1 MGQRRFETEA
11 IHQAQEPD
19 EATGA
24 VIPPIYATSTYA
36 QIEPGIL
43 RQGFDY
49 SRADNPTRRR
59 LEQALAALEGARHGA
74 TFASGVAATSAL
86 LTLLEPGDHVLAI
99 DDTYGG
105 TYRLF
110 ERIYR
115 KYGIDFT
122 YADLS
127 DLKNVKLRERT
138 KFIWLET
145 PTNPLL
151 KICDIAGVAERK
163 RDALLVVD
171 NTFASPYLQRPIEL
185 GADVVLHSM
194 TKYLGGHSDIIG
206 GALLL
211 NDQSLYERLKFVQLS
226 VGAVPSPFDCWLV
239 HRGLKTL
246 ALRMKAHSENGLAVA
261 RVLAEHPKVRRVYYP
276 GLENHPNHHVAARQM
291 SGYSGMVSFEL
302 DGDVRRFIR
311 ELKLFTLAES
321 LGGVES
327 LVNHPAVMTHASIPR
342 EERLHRGIGD
352 DLIRLSVGIEHPD
365 DLIADLNHALK
376 AA

>member
-1 MGQRRFETEA
+1 MGQRHFETEA
-11 IHQAQEPD
+11 VHHAQEPE

-36 QIEPGIL
+36 QIEPSVL

-59 LEQALAALEGARHGA
+59 LEQALAALEGARYGVS
-74 TFASGVAATSAL
+74 FASGVAATSGL
-86 LTLLEPGDHVLAI
+86 LMLLEPGDHVLAI

-110 ERIYR
+110 ERVYR

-151 KICDIAGVAERK
+151 KICDIAGVAARK

-171 NTFASPYLQRPIEL
+171 NTFASPYLQRPMEL

-206 GALLL
+206 GALVL
-211 NDQSLYERLKFVQLS
+211 NDKDLYDRLKFIQLS

-246 ALRMKAHSENGLAVA
+246 ALRMKVHSENGLAVA
-261 RVLAEHPKVRRVYYP
+261 RALAEHRKVRRVYYP
-276 GLENHPNHHVAARQM
+276 GLEDHPNHQIAARQM

-327 LVNHPAVMTHASIPR
+327 LVNHPALMTHASIPR
-342 EERLHRGIGD
+342 EERLRRGISD
-352 DLIRLSVGIEHPD
+352 DLIRLSVGIEHPE
-365 DLIADLNHALK
+365 DLLEDLGNALK
-376 AA
+376 VA